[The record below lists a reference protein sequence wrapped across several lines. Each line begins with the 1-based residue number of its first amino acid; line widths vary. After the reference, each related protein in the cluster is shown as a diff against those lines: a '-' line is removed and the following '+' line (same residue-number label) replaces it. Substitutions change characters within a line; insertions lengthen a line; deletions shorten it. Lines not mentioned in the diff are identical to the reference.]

1 MVTSTECFAAG
12 WALSVAVLDEIIDA
26 VVAENV
32 AAGFEHMVA
41 NVGVADRAN
50 GDALSKDC

>member
-12 WALSVAVLDEIIDA
+12 WALSIAILDEIINA

-41 NVGVADRAN
+41 DVGVADRAN
-50 GDALSKDC
+50 GKALLKDC